1 MNKRMLALLVVLAV
15 SSQTLA
21 NGLEVTETGTSPG
34 RKVAIVSPGAYK
46 AVVWQE
52 AGGGIME
59 FYDLVQDPE
68 AKWNLAGWD
77 RGLFEVGWHG
87 AQFQSPADKK
97 DCCVKHMLDKNREGL
112 CYDGTRD
119 WPSIGHKALKAEG
132 DLEIIEQSP
141 VRVRVRAKSW
151 FVWWSKYI
159 DRDLPV
165 EAVYTFYPVGQI
177 VVQVRIKRTGSTPM
191 HWSREYGPHLFVA
204 APKKLEANPA
214 FVFSTPKLAQIK
226 DAVAQPAE
234 ELVLA
239 ASDKVKTTFLLT
251 IPADADKLFD
261 CHMRHDGRS
270 VGWDRSGYGSKSI
283 VMEPGYDSTW
293 ACLIQ
298 MGTTGS
304 RLIPE
309 LRTPKAALP
318 YALQYRRPPAV
329 EVKGAEIVT
338 DDAGD
343 FNADGFNE
351 SEGCTVLRG
360 KGPVELTYRK
370 GETAGCAPVFKII
383 GWQGAVPSKIKVAGK
398 EVPVIAHFADGKLV
412 FQLAGRI
419 DDPQVKLEIGN

>member
-1 MNKRMLALLVVLAV
+1 M
-15 SSQTLA
+15 
-21 NGLEVTETGTSPG
+21 SPS
-34 RKVAIVSPGAYK
+34 RKVSIVSPGAYK

-87 AQFQSPADKK
+87 ATFHSPPDKK
-97 DCCVKHMLDKNREGL
+97 DCCLRHMLEKNREGP

-119 WPSIGHKALKAEG
+119 WPSIGHKNLKAEG
-132 DLEIIEQSP
+132 DLEIIEQSR

-151 FVWWSKYI
+151 FVWWSKYA

-165 EAVYTFYPVGQI
+165 EAVYTFYPAGQI
-177 VVQVRIKRTGSTPM
+177 VIQVRVKRMGSTPM

-204 APKKLEANPA
+204 APKNKPETNPT
-214 FVFSTPKLAQIK
+214 FTFSTPKVAQIK
-226 DAVAQPAE
+226 DGVMPVE

-239 ASDKVKTTFLLT
+239 ASDKVKTTLLLT
-251 IPADADKLFD
+251 VPAEADKLFD

-270 VGWDRSGYGSKSI
+270 VGWDRAGYGSKSI

-298 MGTTGS
+298 MGTARS
-304 RLIPE
+304 KIMPE
-309 LRTPKAALP
+309 LRTPKEALSH
-318 YALQYRRPPAV
+318 ALQYRKPATV

-338 DDAGD
+338 NDPGD

-370 GETAGCAPVFKII
+370 GQTAGFAPAFKII
-383 GWQGAVPSKIKVAGK
+383 GWQGMAPTQDQGRRQGSASNCSCRRRAI
-398 EVPVIAHFADGKLV
+398 DGR
-412 FQLAGRI
+412 GPRSS
-419 DDPQVKLEIGN
+419 